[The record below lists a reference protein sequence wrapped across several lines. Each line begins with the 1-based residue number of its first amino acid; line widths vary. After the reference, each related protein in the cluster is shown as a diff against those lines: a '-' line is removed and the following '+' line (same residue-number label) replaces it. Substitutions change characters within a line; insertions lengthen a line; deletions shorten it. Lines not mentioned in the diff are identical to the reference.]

1 MFGGHDK
8 RYDGHHSYPLSFI
21 ISLFPPSVVVDRK
34 NDAKADTGGF
44 ELIYKQQ
51 IPPSPAY
58 MGLNLFLKGQQITQ
72 KSVNN
77 ACGGVKR
84 DKFNKDDHRQNN
96 NNLKQIVSRNLSSGV
111 VGHGNEKQRKVP
123 VIMDLIDCLDVKH
136 AKRQVGRSSGQTM
149 MTRTG
154 QGYLKS
160 RNKVDVDYKE
170 KSNAARRHHSC
181 GPVMRQQST
190 MKCNTPRVED
200 ATAAADEPFIVPVQQ
215 ITQKHQQVVGQG
227 DSIAIRS
234 LGNRVDQKE
243 DVVLSLPPVINN
255 SVCSSSR
262 KTTSS
267 DGVVVRLRASPKGK
281 IGV

>member
-1 MFGGHDK
+1 M
-8 RYDGHHSYPLSFI
+8 
-21 ISLFPPSVVVDRK
+21 VVDRK

-51 IPPSPAY
+51 IPSSPPAY

-84 DKFNKDDHRQNN
+84 DKFNKDENRQNN
-96 NNLKQIVSRNLSSGV
+96 TNLKQIVSRNISSGV
-111 VGHGNEKQRKVP
+111 VGHGNEKHRKGP

-136 AKRQVGRSSGQTM
+136 AKRPVGRSSGQTM

-190 MKCNTPRVED
+190 IKSNTPRVGD
-200 ATAAADEPFIVPVQQ
+200 ATATAEEPFIVPVQQ
-215 ITQKHQQVVGQG
+215 IMQKHQQVVGQG
-227 DSIAIRS
+227 DSNVLRS

-243 DVVLSLPPVINN
+243 DVGLSLPPVNN
-255 SVCSSSR
+255 SSSSR
-262 KTTSS
+262 KTPSS

-281 IGV
+281 LLV